1 MITQF
6 LRKAVAPLLGIALL
20 FTVLPAK
27 ADELSSAKASINTLS
42 KSAIAIIS
50 DKSLGEAQTKA
61 KFGGLLRSNFNTKT
75 IGKFALG
82 RYWRQATPAQ
92 QTEYLGLFEKMV
104 VNVYTQ
110 RFFEYS
116 GQTVAVVGGRKDDK
130 SGDILVNTKINQTD
144 GSQPVPVDWRMRDGK
159 IIDVIV
165 SGVSMSVTQ
174 RDDFASVI
182 QQGGGKIDALLTY
195 MRGKSY

>member
-6 LRKAVAPLLGIALL
+6 LRKAITPLLSIALL
-20 FTVLPAK
+20 FTILPAQ
-27 ADELSSAKASINTLS
+27 AEELSDAKASINNLA
-42 KSAIAIIS
+42 KSAISIIS
-50 DKSLGEAQTKA
+50 DKSLGEPQVKA
-61 KFGGLLRSNFNTKT
+61 KFATLLRNNFSTKT

-82 RYWRQATPAQ
+82 RYWRQATPKQ
-92 QTEYLGLFEKMV
+92 QAEYLTLFEKMV

-110 RFFEYS
+110 RFSEYS
-116 GQTVAVVGGRKDDK
+116 GQTVEVTGGRKDDK
-130 SGDILVNTKINQTD
+130 SGDILVNTRINQTN
-144 GSQPVPVDWRMRDGK
+144 GTQPVPVDWRIRGGK

-182 QQGGGKIDALLTY
+182 QQGGGKVDALLTY